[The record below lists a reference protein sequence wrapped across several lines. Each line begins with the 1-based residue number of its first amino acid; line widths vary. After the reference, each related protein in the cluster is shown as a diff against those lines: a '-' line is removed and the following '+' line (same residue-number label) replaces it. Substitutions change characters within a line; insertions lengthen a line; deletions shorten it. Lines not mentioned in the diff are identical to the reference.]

1 MEKQL
6 TQLDI
11 DELHHLCSRIDD
23 DPDGIAVALFP
34 DQPTGRIELTEK
46 IGEWAINYKVALEH
60 SEDKPDVA
68 LIFKKVSHRIWQ
80 ELPTYAKCV
89 RVRIE

>member
-6 TQLDI
+6 NQLNM
-11 DELHHLCSRIDD
+11 DELRHLWTRIDD
-23 DPDGIAVALFP
+23 DPDGIAFALFP
-34 DQPTGRIELTEK
+34 DQPEERIQVTEK
-46 IGEWAINYKVALEH
+46 IAEWAINQEVVLEY
-60 SEDKPDVA
+60 SDDKPDVA
-68 LIFKKVSHRIWQ
+68 LVFKKVSHRIWR